1 MASAA
6 MVSFFFLFFFPLKAL
21 FFQQLEKVSP
31 ILKRK
36 H

>member
-6 MVSFFFLFFFPLKAL
+6 MVSFFFPFFFLSKHF